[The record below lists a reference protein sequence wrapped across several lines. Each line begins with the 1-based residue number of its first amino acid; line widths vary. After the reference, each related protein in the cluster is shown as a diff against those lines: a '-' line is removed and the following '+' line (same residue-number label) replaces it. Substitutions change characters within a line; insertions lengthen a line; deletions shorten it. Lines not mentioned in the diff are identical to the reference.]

1 MSEHAKRMKRELVMK
16 GTILDVYKDTME
28 LPNGKTEEWDF
39 VSHRKGAAAVV
50 AVREDGKL
58 LMVRQYRN
66 ALERMTLEIPAGARD
81 SVTEDTK
88 VCAARELEEETGY
101 RSENLS
107 FLLSLRTTVAF
118 CDEFIDVYKDTMEL
132 PNGKTEEWDFVSH
145 RKGAAA
151 VVAVRAD
158 GKLLMVRQYRNALE
172 RMTLEIPAG
181 ARDSVTEDTRVCA
194 ARELEE
200 ETGYRSENLT
210 FLLSLRTT
218 VAFCDEF
225 IDVYLARD
233 LVKSAQ
239 HLDEGEAIDVEAHDV
254 DELCEMI
261 YAGKIQDSKTVS
273 AILAYKNLLNKDS
286 GKA

>member
-1 MSEHAKRMKRELVMK
+1 MSEHAKRIKRELVMK

-66 ALERMTLEIPAGARD
+66 ALERMTLEIPAGERD

-118 CDEFIDVYKDTMEL
+118 CDEFIDVY
-132 PNGKTEEWDFVSH
+132 
-145 RKGAAA
+145 
-151 VVAVRAD
+151 
-158 GKLLMVRQYRNALE
+158 
-172 RMTLEIPAG
+172 
-181 ARDSVTEDTRVCA
+181 
-194 ARELEE
+194 
-200 ETGYRSENLT
+200 
-210 FLLSLRTT
+210 
-218 VAFCDEF
+218 
-225 IDVYLARD
+225 LARD
-233 LVKSAQ
+233 LVKSTQ